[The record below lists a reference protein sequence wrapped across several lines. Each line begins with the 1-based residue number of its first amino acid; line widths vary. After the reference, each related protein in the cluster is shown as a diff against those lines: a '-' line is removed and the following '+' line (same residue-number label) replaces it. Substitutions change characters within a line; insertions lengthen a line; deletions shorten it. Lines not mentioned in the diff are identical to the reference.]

1 LNSDNPIK
9 HSKRILIT
17 GAGGAPATNFV
28 RSLRLVKNEKVHF
41 IGVDADKYY
50 LQRAETDE
58 KHLVPLCNDSDYLA
72 SLNQI
77 IEQTGAEFLFAQ
89 PDMEIAVLSELRGQ
103 LKCKVLLP
111 SKETIKIC
119 MDKFL
124 SFEKWREA
132 GLTVPETMMIFS
144 EADLKEALEKFGP
157 KIWIRAVTGAAGK
170 GSLPTDNYNQ
180 AKAWLDFHDGWG
192 AFSAAACLEQQSI
205 TWQSIWNEGELVVA
219 QGRKRIYWEFANRA
233 PSGITGLTGT
243 GVTISDPLLDDLAQK
258 SIHAIDKKPHGIF
271 SVDMTYNREGVPNPT
286 EINIGRFFTTHFFFT
301 KAGLNMPQIYVKL
314 AFGEKLPPIKK
325 KINSLPEGIA
335 WVRGMDIEPVL
346 TDIATINQAAAELKE
361 RRSRL

>member
-1 LNSDNPIK
+1 M
-9 HSKRILIT
+9 KRILIT

-28 RSLRLVKNEKVHF
+28 RSLRMVTDEDYHF

-58 KHLVPLCNDSDYLA
+58 KHLVPLCNNPDYLPY
-72 SLNQI
+72 LNMVI
-77 IEQTGAEFLFAQ
+77 KETGAEFLFAQ
-89 PDMEIAVLSELRGQ
+89 PDMEIAVLSEWREQ
-103 LKCKVLLP
+103 LNCKVLLP
-111 SKETIKIC
+111 SKKTIKIC

-132 GLTVPETMMIFS
+132 GLTVPETMMIS
-144 EADLKEALEKFGP
+144 TELDLKEAFTNFGP

-180 AKAWLDFHDGWG
+180 AKAWLDFHEGWG
-192 AFSAAACLEQQSI
+192 SFSAAACLEKESI

-243 GVTISDPLLDDLAQK
+243 GVTISDPQLDELAQRT
-258 SIHAIDKKPHGIF
+258 IHAVDQKPHGIF
-271 SVDMTYNREGVPNPT
+271 SVDMTYNRDGIPNPT

-314 AFGEKLPPIKK
+314 AFGEKLSPIKK
-325 KINSLPEGIA
+325 KINPLTERIA

-346 TDIATINQAAAELKE
+346 TDIATINQAVADLKE
-361 RRSRL
+361 RSSCL